1 MVDADKLM
9 QTALG
14 AGVSD
19 DEIARLRA
27 EHQSDILLEERR
39 INELRQEKT
48 DEQTL
53 AEQFVP
59 GHNQDEKVVHN
70 GGGVVVQLPN
80 GELLRATA
88 LVTTFRLALVPRCSS
103 VTEGVVSMPLMA
115 INRIEPA
122 EGGLRAGNG
131 SVVNARS
138 VKAVPCIIAKLQ

>member
-48 DEQTL
+48 DEQKD
-53 AEQFVP
+53 Q
-59 GHNQDEKVVHN
+59 
-70 GGGVVVQLPN
+70 
-80 GELLRATA
+80 
-88 LVTTFRLALVPRCSS
+88 
-103 VTEGVVSMPLMA
+103 
-115 INRIEPA
+115 I
-122 EGGLRAGNG
+122 
-131 SVVNARS
+131 
-138 VKAVPCIIAKLQ
+138 